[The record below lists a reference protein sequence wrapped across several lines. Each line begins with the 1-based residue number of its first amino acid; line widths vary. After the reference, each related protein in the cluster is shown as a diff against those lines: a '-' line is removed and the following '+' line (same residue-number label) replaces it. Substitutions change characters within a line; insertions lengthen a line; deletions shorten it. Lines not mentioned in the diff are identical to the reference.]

1 MINWTISEF
10 CDTYRMMKFVHESE
24 SEWMVIEKVDN
35 RTCNLCHKE
44 CEVGFLLNKKV
55 FCSKCL
61 DQLAELIQIA
71 IENFRSVN

>member
-1 MINWTISEF
+1 MINWIISEF
-10 CDTYRMMKFVHESE
+10 HDIYRMMKFVDESE
-24 SEWMVIEKVDN
+24 SEWMVIEKVYN
-35 RTCNLCHKE
+35 RICNSCHKE
-44 CEVGFLLNKKV
+44 YEVGFLLNKKV